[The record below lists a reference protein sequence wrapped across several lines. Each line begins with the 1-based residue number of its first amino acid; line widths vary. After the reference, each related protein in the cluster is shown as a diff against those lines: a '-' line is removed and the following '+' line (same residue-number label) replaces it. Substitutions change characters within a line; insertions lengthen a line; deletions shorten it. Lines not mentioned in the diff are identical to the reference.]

1 MKTVSEPPITKFQEK
16 KRTIIRYF
24 KISLAAFLSLL
35 VWGLHFI
42 GKTTEL
48 IGDFVNELKKRIS
61 DG

>member
-1 MKTVSEPPITKFQEK
+1 MKDVSQPATSKLEQK
-16 KRTIIRYF
+16 KRTIVKYG

>member
-35 VWGLHFI
+35 VWGLYFI
-42 GKTTEL
+42 GKTTEF
-48 IGDFVNELKKRIS
+48 IGDLINEMKGKLNEK
-61 DG
+61 

>member
-1 MKTVSEPPITKFQEK
+1 MEPNLTSITKFQEK

-35 VWGLHFI
+35 VWVLYFI